1 MSESVA
7 KPEQSAKGISRQHL
21 AMGLAVL
28 LFFLVL
34 AVLGYKFFLSD
45 ALATLSTYEG
55 DADRDTSDAIEE
67 WFDATVGDDFFAG
80 DGARTQENSNAL
92 FRLGTGALLTL
103 KPSSQIRFQRSAGG
117 NGAIGLQVE
126 VGEADVQTKDGTLT
140 LDSQFGPIVINPN
153 TTVTMRR
160 NGANMVVDVELG
172 SIQIGE
178 QQRTIEAGDAVE
190 LEIGGIVLDVAP
202 TSDSKD
208 APSEDVEEESAEE
221 IPLNLGNGVA
231 NADLVVSPGE
241 AFTVHDPSPPT
252 AIGFRTAKV
261 CSGPVRLVS
270 GKQQTEAKGQ
280 PTLRFEQGSH
290 SYEIRCL
297 ETPEKVSAKG
307 SFRVIRDAGT
317 RQLPSFTPS
326 AQVTTD
332 GRRYTVMYQ
341 QRLPQVTVTWPSAPQ
356 ASSYTLTVAGRTI
369 KTSSPSYTFKSGA
382 LPGGT
387 HTLVFSAASTPARQS
402 RATTVA
408 IVYDS
413 QAPAARVS
421 EPRDDFEAGSP
432 VKVAGQALP
441 GWSVSLGGEELEV
454 DSQRRFST
462 EIEGKGALPIAFSHP
477 THGMHYYLRRPR
489 TSSP

>member
-21 AMGLAVL
+21 AIGLAVF

-34 AVLGYKFFLSD
+34 AILGYKFFLND

-55 DADRDTSDAIEE
+55 DADRDTSEAMEE

-80 DGARTQENSNAL
+80 DGARTLAKSKAF

-117 NGAIGLQVE
+117 DGAIGLQVE

-202 TSDSKD
+202 IGESKEE
-208 APSEDVEEESAEE
+208 PSEDEEDPEEEV
-221 IPLNLGNGVA
+221 PLNLGNGVA
-231 NADLVVSPGE
+231 GADLVVSSGE
-241 AFTVHDPSPPT
+241 TFTVHDPAPPT
-252 AIGFRTAKV
+252 AIGFRTAKL

-270 GKQQTEAKGQ
+270 GKQQTEAKSQ
-280 PTLRFEQGSH
+280 PALRFEQGKH

-297 ETPEKVSAKG
+297 ETPEKVSAQG

-341 QRLPQVTVTWPSAPQ
+341 QRLPQVTVMWPSAPQ
-356 ASSYTLTVAGRTI
+356 ASSYTLTVGGRTI

-441 GWSVSLGGEELEV
+441 GWTVSLDGQELEV

-477 THGMHYYLRRPR
+477 AHGMHYYLRRPR